1 MNGHAR
7 SKALV
12 LALGLLSVAAGAHA
26 ADVYKASAKFTNAQG
41 ERVSAPVTISI
52 DGQTTETERLAL
64 RDMAKADPKAAGGL
78 LSGLKDL
85 GYIEAVDRKV
95 PIRFASVQPGGDGQI
110 ITVISDEPLG
120 FIGSNK
126 KYVKSK
132 EGYELTY
139 AMIAVDGAGKGR
151 GEMAPACKIKFMES
165 GAPAVDDYG
174 SQVVWLDDVE
184 KLPQP

>member
-1 MNGHAR
+1 MTGR
-7 SKALV
+7 SQGLIV
-12 LALGLLSVAAGAHA
+12 ALGLLSFAGCALA

-52 DGQTTETERLAL
+52 EGRTEEADRLAL
-64 RDMAKADPKAAGGL
+64 RDKAKSDPKTVKSL

-85 GYIEAVDRKV
+85 GYIEATGRKV
-95 PIRFASVQPGGDGQI
+95 PIRYAYVQPGGDGQI

-120 FIGSNK
+120 FVGSNK

-139 AMIAVDGAGKGR
+139 AMLAVDGAGKGR

-174 SQVVWLDDVE
+174 AQVVWLDDIAKVAD
-184 KLPQP
+184 